1 MAGALP
7 TVLAVACLAS
17 VALLPGV
24 RGASSLAGGAS
35 PFRTSAPVPMCDGIL
50 ADCKCNVD
58 DVERANSQHLGT
70 IIHELVDT
78 TFFRLLK
85 VNLDKGCEIEGLI
98 QKKKKKKKTTTTT
111 TKTAGNAGNAGNAK
125 DTQKAARGED
135 GAAGGEGSSCSGGVL
150 EGATKEAPKVA
161 ACSLSKEPSG
171 MGGAFP
177 FMAKP
182 GGGKPAGGRFGSG
195 GPSGFPGSPLG
206 MSSASAPA
214 DTTISSTEAAYLDHP
229 PRAQVRGGVAK
240 RVEENGREWKRW
252 REEGVPLVR
261 FC

>member
-17 VALLPGV
+17 VVLLPGV
-24 RGASSLAGGAS
+24 RGASSLVGGAS
-35 PFRTSAPVPMCDGIL
+35 PFRTSVPVPMCDGIL

-78 TFFRLLK
+78 TFFRLMK

-98 QKKKKKKKTTTTT
+98 PKKKKKTTTT
-111 TKTAGNAGNAGNAK
+111 GNAGNAGNAK
-125 DTQKAARGED
+125 DTQKAARGEG
-135 GAAGGEGSSCSGGVL
+135 GAAGEEGSSCSGGVL

-182 GGGKPAGGRFGSG
+182 GGDKPAGGRFGRG
-195 GPSGFPGSPLG
+195 GPSGISGSPLG

-229 PRAQVRGGVAK
+229 PRAQVSGGSDEEEGRGG
-240 RVEENGREWKRW
+240 KRW
-252 REEGVPLVR
+252 RDGEKSGVPL
-261 FC
+261 